1 MDIKINN
8 KKFPKSDL
16 IKLIARN
23 KLQTIIHIRS
33 VVNIGLKDAKKI
45 VENLEENPN
54 YYDNTVIKIA
64 EKEFVEGET
73 ISLDVKNIGDEKL
86 NIRERKIGSHIIKN
100 KDKNRKWIYLS
111 GLIFIIIL
119 LYFLMID

>member
-33 VVNIGLKDAKKI
+33 IVNIGLKDAKKI

-73 ISLDVKNIGDEKL
+73 ISHDVKNIGDEKL

-111 GLIFIIIL
+111 GLIFIIII

>member
-33 VVNIGLKDAKKI
+33 IVNIGLKDAKKI

-73 ISLDVKNIGDEKL
+73 ISHDVKNIGDEKL